1 MLKFILTLTMV
12 CMVAGLILAGV
23 YSLTSPLIAAQK
35 AKESNQALSQVV
47 PGADTYKEK
56 TFSKGN
62 YYECYKGSKLIGYA
76 VFAQR
81 PGYAGAIKLLVGIDK
96 KGIITGLEVLA
107 QSETPGLG
115 ARATEV
121 KQGEKEPWFLS
132 QFRGKKA
139 SLLKLNDIETIT
151 GATITSEAILLSVKS
166 YIVDFLKEIK

>member
-12 CMVAGLILAGV
+12 CMVAALILAGV
-23 YSLTSPLIAAQK
+23 YSLTSPLIVAQK
-35 AKESNQALSQVV
+35 TKETDRALSKVV
-47 PGADTYKEK
+47 AGADTYKLN

-62 YYECYKGSKLIGYA
+62 YYECYKGSELTGYA

-81 PGYAGAIKLLVGIDK
+81 PGYAGVIKLLVGIDK
-96 KGIITGLEVLA
+96 KGIITGLEVLT

-115 ARATEV
+115 ARATEI
-121 KQGEKEPWFLS
+121 KHGEKTPWFLN
-132 QFRGKKA
+132 QFKNRKA
-139 SLLKLNDIETIT
+139 DTLNLRDIEAIT